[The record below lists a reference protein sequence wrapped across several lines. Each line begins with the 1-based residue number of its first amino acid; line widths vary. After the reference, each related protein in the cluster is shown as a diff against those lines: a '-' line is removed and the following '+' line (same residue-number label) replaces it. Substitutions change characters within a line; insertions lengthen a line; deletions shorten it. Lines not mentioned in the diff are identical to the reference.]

1 MNQSDRQ
8 DRIVEYLRIKPISHG
23 QVYTFQIAVPDSQ
36 MVQIS
41 AERREDLRRSLIEQ
55 GSNLIPLIVRRT
67 EAYSEDEDYEVVSG
81 TDWCLVA
88 KELDIEKLWVW
99 VFDLTDE
106 QATAAQAEM
115 ERLLGLSVPGPTPP
129 DNYIPENVTSSS
141 LDTGNLLQ
149 QFDRSF
155 QELKSSLQ
163 EQIGTLT
170 DKIAQIEERTRV
182 EGLKGLPEL
191 PPATSLSKLKGILQ
205 KQLETLWNE
214 SGKLEKEQAL
224 KLLEITEAAVNKQ
237 LKTIQEEIR
246 ERKKVNLLGAKE
258 DIERALQD
266 NTKANKKTIDAAWK
280 AIDYWKRSGRGLTW
294 ENLQKSVK
302 ADSKNK
308 DKIPGFATGTYEKL
322 RTIGYIE

>member
-88 KELDIEKLWVW
+88 KELGIEKLWVW

-115 ERLLGLSVPGPTPP
+115 ERLLGLSVPGSTPP

-141 LDTGNLLQ
+141 PVTGNLLQ
-149 QFDRSF
+149 QFDKSF

-170 DKIAQIEERTRV
+170 NKITQIEERTRV
-182 EGLKGLPEL
+182 EGLKG
-191 PPATSLSKLKGILQ
+191 ILQ
-205 KQLETLWNE
+205 KQLEALWNE
-214 SGKLEKEQAL
+214 SSKLEKEQAL
-224 KLLEITEAAVNKQ
+224 RLLEITEAAVNKQ

-246 ERKKVNLLGAKE
+246 ERKKVNLLGAKK

-322 RTIGYIE
+322 RTISYIE